1 MCLEESISITMI
13 LIIAND
19 SVIGESICWTLNK
32 FAMVENEFL
41 IMIICV
47 PAILMSDYLD
57 RTVSFGRPLV

>member
-1 MCLEESISITMI
+1 MCLEESVSITMT

-19 SVIGESICWTLNK
+19 NVIGESICWTLNK
-32 FAMVENEFL
+32 FAMLENEFL